1 MRLRRSASVSSVY
14 MKKGDV
20 EETVMET
27 DAVTVTEEEAQV
39 NNATNSNTV
48 DEIIKM
54 TMQIYKEKLDELTE
68 EILNLK
74 EKYIKSEQKH
84 KKQIRLLK
92 TKISKHKQETSKQI
106 QTHTKTFN
114 KHLGGLRNVVENIAP
129 PPPAS
134 QKVIYD
140 SPEINVTLAQ
150 VQQDM
155 QNALSVEGSRL
166 IRQQKSAQP
175 AQAKANP
182 ALPPPSAQPILP
194 PPSPTLP
201 PPSSPPPTET
211 TLSTNTPP
219 RPITVAT
226 PSPPTN
232 EQMTVTKS
240 KTLIMTDSTCRNLRT
255 NNLNTLINR
264 EREQI
269 IVSKHPGA
277 TADQI
282 HSYLDW
288 WFTHEKPQTLV
299 VAAGANDL
307 LYEDREA
314 RSRKEHLANEP
325 QVVSK
330 LMDIGREARDR
341 GVSNI
346 YFSGL
351 YTIKNLFDG
360 YTSRFNQLLESQCQE
375 HGFYFISNANIE
387 LDDLFDGLHVNNH
400 MGHKKLKHN
409 ILKMC
414 AKTYVHRNVKNV
426 DLIQYNY

>member
-1 MRLRRSASVSSVY
+1 MRRSNMQLRRAKSVSSIY
-14 MKKGDV
+14 RRDV
-20 EETVMET
+20 EEHVEET
-27 DAVTVTEEEAQV
+27 DAETKKEAQV
-39 NNATNSNTV
+39 NNDNSSTV

-54 TMQIYKEKLDELTE
+54 TMQIYQEKLDQLTE

-92 TKISKHKQETSKQI
+92 TKISKHEQKTSKQI
-106 QTHTKTFN
+106 QTQSKTFN
-114 KHLGGLRNVVENIAP
+114 KHLGGLRNVVESIAP
-129 PPPAS
+129 PPPVS

-175 AQAKANP
+175 AQAKA
-182 ALPPPSAQPILP
+182 QPILP

-219 RPITVAT
+219 RPTTAAT

-232 EQMTVTKS
+232 QMTVTKS